1 MSFRE
6 IPSPK
11 YVRDTDQLI
20 RYYKEAFKDI
30 ALKMAVMTNGLE
42 RQMAESLL
50 SQISFILRQLDSNT
64 DQWVRQT
71 ITATF
76 TEAQAQSLV
85 SMGVA
90 ATLTEATGMVTFSML
105 ARDNVEAI
113 ISDTYGDLLLATQN
127 TERKIKQLVRNAV
140 SDTMRV
146 KAVEQWG
153 RRITRNEVV
162 DRLTR
167 AGLSRKL
174 DAEAWVGIVDKAG
187 RRWNL
192 STYSEMVV
200 RTKMQ
205 QAHVEGVRVEAL
217 DRGVDLAV
225 ISSHG
230 ATDPCRNFEGMVIS
244 MNGLTPGYR
253 TYAELRASGKIFHPN
268 CGHHITPLR
277 DIELLPKQ
285 LREKHEE
292 ATFNAEKA
300 LEG

>member
-1 MSFRE
+1 MQFRE
-6 IPSPK
+6 IPSPN
-11 YVRDTDQLI
+11 YARDTDQLI
-20 RYYKEAFKDI
+20 KYYKEAFKDI
-30 ALKMAVMTNGLE
+30 ASKMAVMTNGIE

-50 SQISFILRQLDSNT
+50 SQISFILRQLDANA

-76 TEAQAQSLV
+76 TEAQAQTLV
-85 SMGVA
+85 SLGVA
-90 ATLTEATGMVTFSML
+90 ATLTEATGMVAFSML
-105 ARDNVEAI
+105 ARDTVESI

-127 TERKIKQLVRNAV
+127 TERKIKQLVRNVV

-146 KAVEQWG
+146 RAVEQYG
-153 RRITRNEVV
+153 RRITRNEIV

-167 AGLSRKL
+167 AGLSKKL

-200 RTKMQ
+200 RTKLQ

-225 ISSHG
+225 ISTHG

-244 MNGLTPGYR
+244 MNGLTPGYK

-277 DIELLPKQ
+277 DIELLPKP
-285 LREKHEE
+285 LREKHERAME
-292 ATFNAEKA
+292 LAEKA
-300 LEG
+300 LT